1 MGTGEDRYRRFLEG
15 DEKAFDDVVIMYR
28 PGLIRFV
35 DSYVHDIYTSEDIA
49 IDCFAYLLVH
59 PKRYN
64 FKTPLKS
71 YLYVLG
77 RSRALDHLRKIK
89 RRGEISH
96 EEAESEL
103 TDFEEISDKVINTE
117 QKKALRRALD
127 TLPEEMRQAVSL
139 FYFDELSYNDIAL
152 ILKKKPKQID
162 NLLYRAREKLRTAL
176 SVEGGG
182 VI

>member
-1 MGTGEDRYRRFLEG
+1 M
-15 DEKAFDDVVIMYR
+15 
-28 PGLIRFV
+28 
-35 DSYVHDIYTSEDIA
+35 
-49 IDCFAYLLVH
+49 
-59 PKRYN
+59 
-64 FKTPLKS
+64 
-71 YLYVLG
+71 
-77 RSRALDHLRKIK
+77 
-89 RRGEISH
+89 
-96 EEAESEL
+96 
-103 TDFEEISDKVINTE
+103 INTE